1 MTKKRDIGQEI
12 IDGIREIKAGGG
24 KRYTI
29 NITDD
34 AKAVREKLGLS
45 QQGFAAMLNVSI
57 RTLQAWE
64 QGVRHPSGAAAS
76 LINFA
81 DKYPQAF
88 LNPRGDDDNGNRR
101 RI

>member
-1 MTKKRDIGQEI
+1 MKRSRNIGQEL
-12 IDGIREIKAGGG
+12 IDSIREIKAGGG

-34 AKAVREKLGLS
+34 AKAVRKKLGLS

-81 DKYPQAF
+81 DKYPKAF
-88 LNPRGDDDNGNRR
+88 LNPRGDAK
-101 RI
+101 

>member
-1 MTKKRDIGQEI
+1 MKKKRDIGQEI
-12 IDGIREIKAGGG
+12 IDGIKSIKAGGG
-24 KRYTI
+24 KRYVI

-34 AKAVREKLGLS
+34 AKAVRKKLGLS
-45 QQGFAAMLNVSI
+45 QQGFAAILNVSL

-81 DKYPQAF
+81 DKHPKAF
-88 LNPRGDDDNGNRR
+88 LDPRGEHRQKVQR
-101 RI
+101 

>member
-1 MTKKRDIGQEI
+1 MNKKRNVGQEI
-12 IDGIREIKAGGG
+12 INGVRLIKAGGG
-24 KRYTI
+24 KRYVI

-34 AKAVREKLGLS
+34 AKAVRNKLGLS
-45 QQGFAAMLNVSI
+45 QQGFAAMLNVSL

-81 DKYPQAF
+81 DKHPKAF
-88 LNPRGDDDNGNRR
+88 LDPRGEKRQKAQR
-101 RI
+101 

>member
-12 IDGIREIKAGGG
+12 IDGIREIKSGGG

-88 LNPRGDDDNGNRR
+88 LNPRGYDANGDERR
-101 RI
+101 V

>member
-1 MTKKRDIGQEI
+1 MKKKRDIGTEI
-12 IDGIREIKAGGG
+12 INGIRLIKAGGG

-34 AKAVREKLGLS
+34 AKAVRNKLGLS
-45 QQGFAAMLNVSI
+45 QQGFAAMLNVSL

-64 QGVRHPSGAAAS
+64 QGIRHPSGAAAS

-81 DKYPQAF
+81 DKHPKAF
-88 LNPRGDDDNGNRR
+88 LDPMGKEQQKAQR
-101 RI
+101 

>member
-1 MTKKRDIGQEI
+1 MKMKKKRDIGQEI
-12 IDGIREIKAGGG
+12 IDGIRAIKAGGG

-34 AKAVREKLGLS
+34 AKAVRNKLGLS
-45 QQGFAAMLNVSI
+45 QQGFAAMLNVSL

-81 DKYPQAF
+81 DKHPKAF
-88 LNPRGDDDNGNRR
+88 LDPRGEEQRKAQR
-101 RI
+101 

>member
-1 MTKKRDIGQEI
+1 MNKKRNIGQEI
-12 IDGIREIKAGGG
+12 IDGVRLIKSGGG
-24 KRYTI
+24 KRYAI

-34 AKAVREKLGLS
+34 AKAVRNKLGLS
-45 QQGFAAMLNVSI
+45 QQGFAAMLNVSL

-81 DKYPQAF
+81 DKHPKAF
-88 LNPRGDDDNGNRR
+88 LDPRGEKLQKAQR
-101 RI
+101 

>member
-1 MTKKRDIGQEI
+1 MKKKRDIGAEI
-12 IDGIREIKAGGG
+12 IEGIRLIKAGGG

-34 AKAVREKLGLS
+34 AKAVRNKLGLS

-81 DKYPQAF
+81 DKHPKAF
-88 LNPRGDDDNGNRR
+88 LDPGGGKERQKAHR
-101 RI
+101 